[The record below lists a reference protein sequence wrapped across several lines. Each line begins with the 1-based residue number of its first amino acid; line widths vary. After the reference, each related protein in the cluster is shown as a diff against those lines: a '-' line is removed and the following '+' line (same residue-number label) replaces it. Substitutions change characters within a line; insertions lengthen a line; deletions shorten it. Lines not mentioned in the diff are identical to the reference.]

1 MTKAV
6 HQIRLKR
13 FLKQWHG
20 SLNKKTGL
28 GMLESVM
35 DKVRQREFFQRVQ
48 RKRAFEEGV
57 NTHMKLFSIFKLL
70 EFTLV
75 RGFQKNV

>member
-20 SLNKKTGL
+20 SLNKKTAL
-28 GMLESVM
+28 GMLEFVM
-35 DKVRQREFFQRVQ
+35 DKVRQREFY
-48 RKRAFEEGV
+48 
-57 NTHMKLFSIFKLL
+57 
-70 EFTLV
+70 
-75 RGFQKNV
+75 